1 MAAPTETVRSIY
13 EAFARGDIEAVT
25 GAFDERVVWEYTA
38 PVPYIAG
45 TRFIGAGDIV
55 ENILARL
62 MVEWENFRVEPVEFI
77 TDGGYV
83 VVLAHETGQNRA
95 TGERIDVRAAHVW
108 MVNEGR
114 VVSLRIYTDTYQF
127 ARAAGRA

>member
-1 MAAPTETVRSIY
+1 MAAATEIVRRIY
-13 EAFARGDIEAVT
+13 EAFGRGDVEAAT
-25 GAFDERVVWEYTA
+25 RAFDEKVVWEYTA

-45 TRFIGAGDIV
+45 TRFVGPRDIV
-55 ENILARL
+55 ENILGRL

-77 TDGGYV
+77 SEGGYV

-95 TGERIDVRAAHVW
+95 TGESIDVRAAHVW
-108 MVNEGR
+108 MVNDGR